1 MKLFS
6 SLVAVVGIAAAIPA
20 VAAPTLDFEDQAS
33 FLSLDYTGNP
43 YGIAA
48 NGALLALENDGLAE
62 NPTGNYF
69 SGNPSGSKVMFA
81 TEPLAGE
88 RAEITSSLGFGT
100 AISFFYS
107 AATAGVV
114 SIRDMSGAVL
124 QAFNFE
130 AVSTNADDS
139 PFDTWVQQTVAFS
152 GIAYSIDFSGAT
164 GALFDNV
171 GVNVVPLPAAVF
183 LLPFGLAALGLAGRR
198 RKPEVASGA

>member
-6 SLVAVVGIAAAIPA
+6 SLVAALGIAAAIPA
-20 VAAPTLDFEDQAS
+20 IAAPTLDFEDQAS

-48 NGALLALENDGLAE
+48 NGALLALANDGLAE

-69 SGNPSGSKVMFA
+69 SGNPSGSTVMFV

-124 QAFNFE
+124 QAFSFDAN
-130 AVSTNADDS
+130 STDVDS

-198 RKPEVASGA
+198 RKVEVAAA